1 MVLCSR
7 VLFIGKLL
15 TAYRN
20 FKNNFFYSLL
30 NLHCKRRI
38 NCLYRARNF
47 WPPYCGRTIYNHDL
61 LRTQTL
67 HSNVSFLLVGRYD
80 KKHFECFYAWIPFA
94 KIIKADCFLVYFKS
108 TLTIS
113 FHYFPLNIYPRKT
126 SQKLGLISERLPF
139 CTKGRL
145 NVTLIQMLFKVYL
158 SRDL

>member
-1 MVLCSR
+1 MAFKPCYGNSKFFTYICCWICSGWF
-7 VLFIGKLL
+7 VFQGSFHWKI
-15 TAYRN
+15 TYCIPQ
-20 FKNNFFYSLL
+20 FYSLL

-113 FHYFPLNIYPRKT
+113 FHYFPLNILPPQNKSKT
-126 SQKLGLISERLPF
+126 GA
-139 CTKGRL
+139 
-145 NVTLIQMLFKVYL
+145 
-158 SRDL
+158 D